1 MNWTNYHSHCV
12 FCDGRGHME
21 EFIKYA
27 IAKGVTK
34 YGFSSHA
41 PLPFD
46 IHWTMK
52 ADDYDDYVAEFKRL
66 KYKYSDKIELFLGLE
81 IDYIVGCT
89 NALMPFFKNKLL
101 DYKIGSVHY
110 LDQLADGSYCS
121 IDGLF
126 EDFCKGMNE
135 LYDGNIRKVTERYF
149 EVSKLMVETG
159 GFDIVGHLDK
169 ITLHGSRFADF
180 DVTASWYID
189 LFADYLQFIRQK
201 NLIVEINTKSLFEKG
216 ITFPD
221 KRFFPLIYEMQ
232 IPITVNSDCHFPSK
246 VIDGFDETYKELK
259 KVGFAETYELIDAV
273 WQPVKF

>member
-1 MNWTNYHSHCV
+1 MWTNYHSHCT
-12 FCDGRGHME
+12 FCDGREHME

-41 PLPFD
+41 PIPFD
-46 IHWTMK
+46 THWTMK
-52 ADDYDDYVAEFKRL
+52 ADDFDDYVSEFQRL
-66 KYKYSDKIELFLGLE
+66 KIKYSDKIELFLGLE

-89 NALMPFFKNKLL
+89 NAKMPFFDDKIL

-110 LDQLADGSYCS
+110 LDQLTDGTFCS
-121 IDGLF
+121 IDGPF
-126 EDFCKGMNE
+126 EEFCNGMNE

-149 EVSKLMVETG
+149 EVSKLMVEIG

-169 ITLHGSRFADF
+169 ITLHGVRFADF
-180 DVTASWYID
+180 DINALWYVD
-189 LFADYLQFIRQK
+189 LFAEYLQLIKQK
-201 NLIVEINTKSLFEKG
+201 KLIVEINTKSLLEKG

-221 KRFFPLIYEMQ
+221 KRFFSLINEMQ
-232 IPITVNSDCHFPSK
+232 IPITVNSDCHYPSK
-246 VIDGFDETYKELK
+246 VIDGFPETYEALK
-259 KVGFAETYELIDAV
+259 RAGFTETYELIDSV